1 MEGQFSED
9 FKKKFIFMFT
19 RELVL
24 NSEKKDILKLQNIV
38 EEKKKENAQQKE
50 IPKIQFI
57 PQPSPVK
64 EISRPVRMK
73 MPKRLEKPIQQ
84 TKPIVRQMPMPQHI
98 IQRPNRLLF
107 IPEPTLPKHLEYLKP
122 IASTG
127 DKFEIDLG
135 KLNPLLRDPAV
146 KVIEASPDERVRV
159 MGTMGTRMTDIFLTK
174 DEVDI
179 IIQKFSDA
187 SKIPTMEGIYRVAV
201 GNLVLSAIISDVT
214 GSRFVIKKIP
224 PTPQKTP
231 ETNKPEQ
238 EIIPRKY

>member
-38 EEKKKENAQQKE
+38 EEKRKENAQIPKE

-57 PQPSPVK
+57 PQPSPVRELSK
-64 EISRPVRMK
+64 PMLQI
-73 MPKRLEKPIQQ
+73 PKKIEKPVQQ
-84 TKPIVRQMPMPQHI
+84 TKPVTKQISMPPRIM
-98 IQRPNRLLF
+98 RPSKPFF
-107 IPEPTLPKHLEYLKP
+107 IPEPTLPKHLEYLRP
-122 IASTG
+122 IAATEE
-127 DKFEIDLG
+127 KFDIDLG
-135 KLNPLLRDPAV
+135 KLNPLLKDPAV
-146 KVIEASPDERVRV
+146 KVMEAGPDDRVRV

-174 DEVDI
+174 DEINV
-179 IIQKFSDA
+179 IIQKFSNA
-187 SKIPTMEGIYRVAV
+187 SKIPTMEGIYRVVV
-201 GNLVLSAIISDVT
+201 GNLVLSAIISEVT

-224 PTPQKTP
+224 KTQPPNKEVNNPT
-231 ETNKPEQ
+231 Q